1 MNKTWIFSIS
11 STCISFGLL
20 SAKSV
25 LLVKKKRPNMLH
37 LYFGTDYYREK
48 TEINPTK
55 NRPNMLYIAIKQIF
69 FTISFH
75 VKVFVGRTFRVV
87 PEYGFVDEGSS
98 LLFNKMK
105 LKRFLK

>member
-1 MNKTWIFSIS
+1 
-11 STCISFGLL
+11 
-20 SAKSV
+20 
-25 LLVKKKRPNMLH
+25 MLH

-55 NRPNMLYIAIKQIF
+55 NRPNMLYIAIKQIL
-69 FTISFH
+69 FTINFQ
-75 VKVFVGRTFRVV
+75 VFVGRTFRVV